1 MYLVDYP
8 KAFFGQQSVQCVPRQ
23 AALCVTFEVLIG
35 LSFNAGDN
43 EKVPP
48 LSMKNPQ
55 YREALL
61 SLQKKILT
69 NDSNEWTDETLKS
82 RVNFEK
88 TWTDVI
94 VKHLT
99 TSFGTLGF
107 LYLSGLLI
115 VGWIFVNLGLIPGI
129 TPFDPYPFSLLLM
142 IVQFSAIFLSIV
154 VLINQ
159 NRQGRIAEVRQQI
172 DFEINVRA
180 EHEIT
185 KILHMLDE
193 LHVELGI
200 GKEDKELEQ
209 MKEKIDIVEIKEEI
223 ESSISEE
230 EKKI

>member
-1 MYLVDYP
+1 
-8 KAFFGQQSVQCVPRQ
+8 
-23 AALCVTFEVLIG
+23 
-35 LSFNAGDN
+35 
-43 EKVPP
+43 
-48 LSMKNPQ
+48 MKNSQYPQ
-55 YREALL
+55 YRKALL
-61 SLQKKILT
+61 SLKEKILT
-69 NDSNEWTDETLKS
+69 NKPNESSDETLKS
-82 RVNFEK
+82 RVDFEK

-99 TSFGTLGF
+99 SSFGTLRF
-107 LYLSGLLI
+107 LYLSALLI
-115 VGWIFVNLGLIPGI
+115 SGWIVVNLGLIPDV

-142 IVQFSAIFLSIV
+142 IAQFSAIFLSIV
-154 VLINQ
+154 VLISQ

-200 GKEDKELEQ
+200 GKVDKELEQ

-223 ESSISEE
+223 ESSILEE
-230 EKKI
+230 EKKK